1 MHKYNEVKFSSGSRI
16 KPGFT
21 TVEKFNPFFFFLKT
35 EGKCLTC
42 ISSGGITVPYLKN
55 LGQLSLFLQ
64 SQCKHLSLG
73 NGEAGMCC
81 RNEKSFSVETKEN
94 NSDLSKTMS
103 L

>member
-1 MHKYNEVKFSSGSRI
+1 MGAELSQGLPLWKNSI
-16 KPGFT
+16 L
-21 TVEKFNPFFFFLKT
+21 FFFFLKIK
-35 EGKCLTC
+35 GKCLTC

-64 SQCKHLSLG
+64 SQCKNLCLG

-81 RNEKSFSVETKEN
+81 RKEKSFSVETKEN